1 LAKSSKNFQ
10 KFYHIYF
17 LFNKT
22 YVWRRPFGEDRMLG
36 TFSKLKKP
44 ILETLIAILI
54 GFIGGAVLMIIF
66 RYDPI
71 TAYVALFQG
80 TLLSVDGI
88 FESLANAVPLMLTG
102 LTFAIGV
109 RSGYFNVGAEGQA
122 YIGAMGAVVLAG
134 SISLPPG
141 IHVLAT
147 TLFAMI
153 VGALWSLPV
162 SALKAW
168 RGVHE
173 VVSTIMLNWIALYL
187 VRYLIE
193 YYYYEPG
200 RAERALPALPT
211 ARYDVIGASL
221 TTFIFVAIGFIVLTY
236 FILWRTTLGYEL
248 RLTGS
253 NPEAARYVG
262 VNYVKIVFL
271 NFFIGGLAAGLAGA
285 SQVIGRPPAWT
296 IYKTLGNVI
305 NLGFNGIGVALIG
318 RNHPFGII
326 FSSIFLGILLYGSRF
341 MQYLGVDPDLT
352 VAINGIIVLSLS
364 LPELYSIIRK
374 HIVGGR

>member
-1 LAKSSKNFQ
+1 MSFIIK
-10 KFYHIYF
+10 Y
-17 LFNKT
+17 
-22 YVWRRPFGEDRMLG
+22 R
-36 TFSKLKKP
+36 KP
-44 ILETLIAILI
+44 IVESLFAILV
-54 GFIGGAVLMIIF
+54 GFLGGAVLMVIF
-66 RYDPI
+66 GYDPI
-71 TAYVALFQG
+71 GAYTA
-80 TLLSVDGI
+80 LLRGSIISLDGI
-88 FESLANAVPLMLTG
+88 LESLANAVPLMLTG

-109 RSGYFNVGAEGQA
+109 RSGYFNIGAEGQA
-122 YIGAMGAVVLAG
+122 YMGAIGAVVIGGA
-134 SISLPPG
+134 IALPPLVHL
-141 IHVLAT
+141 ITAT
-147 TLFAMI
+147 VFAMLI
-153 VGALWSLPV
+153 GAAWSLPV
-162 SALKAW
+162 SALKAY

-173 VVSTIMLNWIALYL
+173 VVSTIMLNWIALFF

-200 RAERALPALPT
+200 RAERALPTLPT

-221 TTFIFVAIGFIVLTY
+221 TTIIFISIGFIAFTY
-236 FILWRTTLGYEL
+236 FLLWRTTLGYEL

-262 VNYVKIVFL
+262 INSTKVIFL

-326 FSSIFLGILLYGSRF
+326 FSAIFLGVLLHGARF
-341 MQYLGVDPDLT
+341 MQYQGIDPELT
-352 VAINGIIVLSLS
+352 VAINGIIVIALSI
-364 LPELYSIIRK
+364 PELYAMIKKS
-374 HIVGGR
+374 IVGGKAR

>member
-1 LAKSSKNFQ
+1 
-10 KFYHIYF
+10 
-17 LFNKT
+17 
-22 YVWRRPFGEDRMLG
+22 MLG
-36 TFSKLKKP
+36 MFNRLKKS
-44 ILETLIAILI
+44 IIETLIVVLI
-54 GFIGGAVLMIIF
+54 GFVGGAILMIIF
-66 RYDPI
+66 GYDPI
-71 TAYVALFQG
+71 AAYMKLFKG
-80 TLLSVDGI
+80 SVLSIDGI
-88 FESLANAVPLMLTG
+88 LESLANAVPLMLTG

-122 YIGAMGAVVLAG
+122 YMGAIGAVIIAG
-134 SISLPPG
+134 SISLPYG
-141 IHVLAT
+141 VHLAAA
-147 TLFAMI
+147 TLFSMI

-173 VVSTIMLNWIALYL
+173 VVSTIMLNWIALFL

-211 ARYDVIGASL
+211 ARYSVIGASL
-221 TTFIFVAIGFIVLTY
+221 STIIFVTIGFTILIY

-262 VNYVKIVFL
+262 VNYVKVIFL

-318 RNHPFGII
+318 RNHPLGII

-341 MQYLGVDPDLT
+341 MQYLGIDPDLT
-352 VAINGIIVLSLS
+352 VAINGIIVLFLS
-364 LPELYSIIRK
+364 LPELYSMVKRY
-374 HIVGGR
+374 IVGGK